1 MPIPFRSGARRLVLE
16 LLLTVSLVAAAVLLL
31 TAAGYDIARSGTG
44 ADESA
49 PGFVLRFSVDPAGPP
64 PDDVDPDWAVM
75 EEYLDEQRRWMDR
88 TREVAV
94 AQVPREEKSR
104 RMQAF
109 PNKAPD
115 PRRAIA
121 AATTIVDAGGHDRLT
136 EAAQFLVEETWF
148 EEDGRVHMAKGARKL
163 LAHVPEMSLQTLRSL
178 HQRMFLPQHGQAGDP
193 VQALFEEVAFDAD
206 DPVTRAA
213 ARYFLAV
220 ELMREANSR
229 WWPLPPERREA
240 ARLRGIEVATGLGA
254 GVEDEEFA
262 GLDEPG
268 PFMGWART
276 FAQAEAD
283 LLYGLR
289 HATIGGTVAEVTGRR
304 LDGVEDRLSAYAG
317 KVVLLD
323 FWATW
328 CKPCVYALPELRE
341 LVAELPADRFTL
353 LAISVDEA
361 PETVTSFQEREPM
374 PWTNWHAGRA
384 GDIVRNWFV
393 SAFPT
398 YVLIDGQGRILARGR
413 LDEQFEALLREAVES
428 S

>member
-1 MPIPFRSGARRLVLE
+1 MAPVLYDGESVQSNCTSREATNADSVSKRRAAARSRIC
-16 LLLTVSLVAAAVLLL
+16 LLTVSLVAATVLLL

-178 HQRMFLPQHGQAGDP
+178 HQRVFLPQHGQAGDP

-229 WWPLPPERREA
+229 LVAAAAGASRGRSTTGHRGSHRTWRR
-240 ARLRGIEVATGLGA
+240 RG
-254 GVEDEEFA
+254 
-262 GLDEPG
+262 
-268 PFMGWART
+268 
-276 FAQAEAD
+276 
-283 LLYGLR
+283 
-289 HATIGGTVAEVTGRR
+289 GRR
-304 LDGVEDRLSAYAG
+304 
-317 KVVLLD
+317 
-323 FWATW
+323 
-328 CKPCVYALPELRE
+328 
-341 LVAELPADRFTL
+341 
-353 LAISVDEA
+353 
-361 PETVTSFQEREPM
+361 
-374 PWTNWHAGRA
+374 
-384 GDIVRNWFV
+384 VRR
-393 SAFPT
+393 P
-398 YVLIDGQGRILARGR
+398 
-413 LDEQFEALLREAVES
+413 
-428 S
+428 

>member
-1 MPIPFRSGARRLVLE
+1 MQGRTPSGALRFLLE
-16 LLLTVSLVAAAVLLL
+16 LAAVASFATVLLGLLIAAQQDAARPGPGVEQSIPEFAMEVL
-31 TAAGYDIARSGTG
+31 TR
-44 ADESA
+44 
-49 PGFVLRFSVDPAGPP
+49 PP
-64 PDDVDPDWAVM
+64 RPLPDDEGPDWAVVQ
-75 EEYLDEQRRWMDR
+75 EYLDAELAW
-88 TREVAV
+88 RERS
-94 AQVPREEKSR
+94 REAAMAGGSAEEMGR

-109 PNKAPD
+109 GELPD
-115 PRRAIA
+115 IRRAIA
-121 AATTIVDAGGHDRLT
+121 AATAIVDAGGHDRLT
-136 EAAQFLVEETWF
+136 EAAEFLVEETWF

-163 LAHVPEMSLQTLRSL
+163 LAHVPERSLHTLRSL
-178 HQRMFLPQHGQAGDP
+178 HQRMFLPQHGQGGDP

-220 ELMREANSR
+220 ELMREANNR

-254 GVEDEEFA
+254 GVENEEFA

-289 HATIGGTVAEVTGRR
+289 HATVGGTVAEVTGRR

-317 KVVLLD
+317 RVVLID

-328 CKPCVYALPELRE
+328 CKPCVYALPELRD

-361 PETVTSFQEREPM
+361 PETVTTFQERQPM
-374 PWTNWHAGRA
+374 PWTNWHAGI
-384 GDIVRNWFV
+384 GSDIERNWRV

-398 YVLIDGQGRILARGR
+398 YVLVDGQGRILARGR
-413 LDEQFEALLREAVES
+413 LDEQFKSLLREAVES